1 MFLTYGLEEID
12 EDNDQS
18 TRRNMKVK
26 WNLKDESLAKPGH
39 KKPGHKNELAHL

>member
-26 WNLKDESLAKPGH
+26 
-39 KKPGHKNELAHL
+39 